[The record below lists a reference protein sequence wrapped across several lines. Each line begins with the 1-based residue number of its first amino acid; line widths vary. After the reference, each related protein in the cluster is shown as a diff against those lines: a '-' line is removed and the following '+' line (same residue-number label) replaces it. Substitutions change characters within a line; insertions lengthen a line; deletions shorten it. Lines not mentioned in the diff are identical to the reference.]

1 MARHLAH
8 PKHIAGR
15 HRAPKRR
22 RRFLLNIAAL
32 TATGMVAAGAASQLK
47 PADAPP
53 PTAATVAPTPSATTP
68 SEPSEA
74 AQLNLITPSLRPVPR
89 PEPVGRP
96 RQPARLVIPEQAGQS
111 FTVATVVSA
120 ATDTAT
126 ATYRIEV
133 EDGLPIESEE
143 FAVTV
148 ARTLDDARSWSA
160 AGHQLH
166 QVTGDA
172 DFRVVLASPETAD
185 DLCAPLDT
193 GGRLSCRNG
202 ENVVINAWRWVNGTA
217 GYERRQQDYR
227 RYVINHEVGHAL
239 GYSHVEC
246 SAVDALAP
254 VMLQQTKGLDGC
266 RPNPWPAAV
275 DLQD

>member
-22 RRFLLNIAAL
+22 RRFLLSVATL
-32 TATGMVAAGAASQLK
+32 TATGMATAGAASQLK
-47 PADAPP
+47 PAEVP
-53 PTAATVAPTPSATTP
+53 PTPAATVAPTPSATMQSEPTNSALPELMTP
-68 SEPSEA
+68 S
-74 AQLNLITPSLRPVPR
+74 QRPTPR
-89 PEPVGRP
+89 PEPVRRP
-96 RQPARLVIPEQAGQS
+96 RQPKRLVIPEQARQS
-111 FTVATVVSA
+111 FTVATVASA
-120 ATDTAT
+120 PAGPAT
-126 ATYRIEV
+126 ATYRVEV
-133 EDGLPIESEE
+133 EDGLPIESDE
-143 FAVTV
+143 FAVRV

-160 AGHQLH
+160 AGHRLH

-193 GGRLSCRNG
+193 DGRLSCRNG
-202 ENVVINAWRWVNGTA
+202 EDVVINAWRWVNGTT
-217 GYERRQQDYR
+217 GYERRLQAYQ

-239 GYSHVEC
+239 GYPHVEC
-246 SAVDALAP
+246 PAVDALAP